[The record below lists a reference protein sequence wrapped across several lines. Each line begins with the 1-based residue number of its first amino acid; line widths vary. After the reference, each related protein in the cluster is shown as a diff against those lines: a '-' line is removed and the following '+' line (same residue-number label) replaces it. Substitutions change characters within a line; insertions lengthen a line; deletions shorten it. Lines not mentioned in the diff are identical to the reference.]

1 MNITKKE
8 LKELTDS
15 GSWER
20 GVSYYEEGNVI
31 SLFEDKGKITAKVQ
45 GTDVYIVQLYMEDGE
60 LIGQCTCPMG
70 EAEVFCKHCVAAGL
84 AYLEG
89 LPDTVDGGNSK
100 KKTKKHAPAITSD
113 DIRNFLSQQKND
125 ALVDIIMEQAIKD
138 ENLLDR
144 LMMKTARFG
153 QKELDIAAFKHA
165 ITRATNTRGYVDY
178 NSAWDF
184 VHGTENVIGSIKEL
198 FAEGYHKEVIELAE
212 YALKR
217 AEKALGEMD
226 DSDGFMGDI
235 FEELQEI
242 HHNACIK
249 AKPEPKALAKR
260 LFDWEMAT
268 DWDTFHNAAQ
278 IYADVLGKE
287 GLAEY
292 RKLAEALWAKVPQLM
307 PNQKK
312 ELSYDDK
319 RYRITLIME
328 SLARAEGDIE
338 ALVAVATRDLSSAYR
353 FLEIAEIYRN
363 AKYYVKALEWAE
375 KGLAAFPENTDS
387 RLREFLADEY
397 HRHTRHNEA
406 MQLIW
411 ANFTE
416 HPGIENYKSLKKHAD
431 ITKQWPDWR
440 QNALKHIRSLIANSK
455 KSGPPPDR
463 YWIRRW
469 DNSILVEIFLWEKDV
484 DSAWT
489 EAQAG
494 GCDDRLWMQL
504 AKLREKDHPQDAI
517 SAYLKQVDPIV
528 AGTNNSAYR
537 EAVVLIKK
545 IGTLMCGTGQKKMF
559 EQYKDSLMTKYKPKR
574 NFIKLLS
581 RIK

>member
-8 LKELTDS
+8 LRELTD
-15 GSWER
+15 GRSWER
-20 GVSYYEEGNVI
+20 GVSYYEEGSVI

-45 GTDVYIVQLYMEDGE
+45 GTNVYIVQLYMEDGE

-70 EAEVFCKHCVAAGL
+70 EAEVFCKHCVAVGL

-89 LPDTVDGGNSK
+89 PPGTVDEGDSK
-100 KKTKKHAPAITSD
+100 KKGKKRAPAITSE
-113 DIRNFLSQQKND
+113 DIRKYLSQQKSD
-125 ALVDIIMEQAIKD
+125 ALVDIIMDQAAKD

-178 NSAWDF
+178 NSAYAF
-184 VHGTENVIGSIKEL
+184 VKGIENVVDSIEEL
-198 FAEGYHKEVIELAE
+198 LAEGYHNEVIELAE

-217 AEKALGEMD
+217 AEKALGNMD
-226 DSDGFMGDI
+226 SSDGFIGDV
-235 FEELQEI
+235 FERLQEI
-242 HHNACIK
+242 HHRACVK
-249 AKPEPKALAKR
+249 AKPDPKVLAKR
-260 LFDWEMAT
+260 LFEWEMAA
-268 DWDTFHNAAQ
+268 DWDTFHRAAED
-278 IYADVLGKE
+278 YADVFAKE

-292 RKLAEALWAKVPQLM
+292 RKLAEARWANVPQLM
-307 PNQKK
+307 PNQEK
-312 ELSYDDK
+312 ESFYDDK
-319 RYRITLIME
+319 RYRITSIME

-338 ALVAVATRDLSSAYR
+338 ALVAVMTRDLSSAYR
-353 FLEIAEIYRN
+353 FLEIAEVYKN
-363 AKYYVKALEWAE
+363 ANYYVKALEWAE

-411 ANFTE
+411 MNFTE
-416 HPGIENYKSLKKHAD
+416 HPGLENYKSLKKHAE
-431 ITKQWPDWR
+431 ITGKWPNWR
-440 QNALKHIRSLIANSK
+440 QDALKYIRSLISNGR
-455 KSGPPPDR
+455 KSNPQSNK
-463 YWIRRW
+463 YWMRRW
-469 DNSILVEIFLWEKDV
+469 DNSLLVEIFLWEKDV

-494 GCDDRLWMQL
+494 GCDDHLWMQM
-504 AKLREKDHPQDAI
+504 AKLREKDHPQDAVT
-517 SAYLKQVDPIV
+517 AYLKQVDPIV

-545 IGTLMCGTGQKKMF
+545 VRNLMRRTGQEKMF
-559 EQYKDSLMTKYKPKR
+559 EQYKDSLMTRYKPKR

-581 RIK
+581 KI